1 MLVSKN
7 VNVSN
12 EGIGA
17 QSMTTRAT
25 LTQVA
30 QRAGVSIASASRAIN
45 GLVASPETVRAVH
58 QAAAELGY
66 VPDANARALKMGA
79 TFQLLFAVA
88 DIGNPVYVEMM
99 RAVEQATRPLGYRL
113 LVSSTGLEPAGIL
126 DVIRSMNHGFADGL
140 VISPIQVTDEVL
152 GALRAS
158 RYPIAVIGSIPMD
171 LELDSVRANSADG
184 VAMAVEHL
192 RSSGRRRI
200 GFINGPRETTPGM
213 ARHAAY
219 MAAMESHGVPASQRH
234 LVDAKDFTVEAA
246 RDALGRMLENA
257 GPGAQPFDA
266 LIAANDLLAIGATH
280 ALLDAGLRV
289 GPDVALVGMDDTYL
303 AEAFNPPL
311 TSVNLGS
318 AERATRAAELLIHRI
333 THPQATVSRLV
344 VNPSLTIRASSV
356 PQQMEQA
363 Q

>member
-1 MLVSKN
+1 
-7 VNVSN
+7 
-12 EGIGA
+12 
-17 QSMTTRAT
+17 MTARAT

-30 QRAGVSIASASRAIN
+30 RRAGVSIASASRAIN
-45 GLVASPETVRAVH
+45 GLVASPETVRAVQ
-58 QAAAELGY
+58 QAAADLGY

-126 DVIRSMNHGFADGL
+126 DVIRSLDRGFADGL
-140 VISPIQVTDEVL
+140 VISPIQVNDDVL
-152 GALRAS
+152 AALRAS
-158 RYPIAVIGSIPMD
+158 RYPIAIIGSIPED

-184 VAMAVEHL
+184 IAQAVEHL
-192 RSSGRRRI
+192 RASGRRHI

-213 ARHAAY
+213 ARHTAY
-219 MAAMESHGVPASQRH
+219 MAAMDAHGVPAADRL
-234 LVDAKDFTVEAA
+234 LVDADDFTVAAA
-246 RDALGRMLENA
+246 RDALGTELA
-257 GPGAQPFDA
+257 GARPGTRPFDA
-266 LIAANDLLAIGATH
+266 IVAANDLLAIGATH

-289 GPDVALVGMDDTYL
+289 GQDVALVGMDDTYL

-318 AERATRAAELLIHRI
+318 AERATRAAELLMHRI
-333 THPQATVSRLV
+333 AHPGAPVSRLTIH
-344 VNPSLTIRASSV
+344 PSLTIRASSAPR
-356 PQQMEQA
+356 PQGGTRD
-363 Q
+363 

>member
-1 MLVSKN
+1 
-7 VNVSN
+7 
-12 EGIGA
+12 
-17 QSMTTRAT
+17 MTTRAT

-45 GLVASPETVRAVH
+45 GLVASPETVRAVL

-113 LVSSTGLEPAGIL
+113 LVSSTSMEPAGIL
-126 DVIRSMNHGFADGL
+126 DVIKSMDRGFADGL
-140 VISPIQVTDEVL
+140 VISPIQVSDEVL
-152 GALRAS
+152 AALRVS
-158 RYPIAVIGSIPMD
+158 RSPIVVVGSVPQD

-184 VAMAVEHL
+184 VAMAVDHL

-200 GFINGPRETTPGM
+200 GFINGPRNTTPGM

-219 MAAMESHGVPASQRH
+219 VATMEGFGVGAADRP
-234 LVDAKDFTVEAA
+234 LIDAEDFTVEAA
-246 RDALGRMLENA
+246 RAALGSMLA
-257 GPGAQPFDA
+257 DADPGARPFDA
-266 LIAANDLLAIGATH
+266 LIAANDLLAIGAAH
-280 ALLDAGLRV
+280 ALLDTGLEIGR
-289 GPDVALVGMDDTYL
+289 DVALVGMDDTYL
-303 AEAFNPPL
+303 AAAFNPPL

-318 AERATRAAELLIHRI
+318 AERATRAAELLVHRI
-333 THPQATVSRLV
+333 AHPGAPVSRLV
-344 VNPSLTIRASSV
+344 VNPSLTIRASSA

>member
-1 MLVSKN
+1 
-7 VNVSN
+7 
-12 EGIGA
+12 
-17 QSMTTRAT
+17 MTARAT

-30 QRAGVSIASASRAIN
+30 RRAGVSVASASRAIN
-45 GLVASPETVRAVH
+45 GLVASPETVRAVQ

-126 DVIRSMNHGFADGL
+126 DVIRSMDRGFADGL
-140 VISPIQVTDEVL
+140 VISPIQVTEEVL
-152 GALRAS
+152 AALRNS
-158 RYPIAVIGSIPMD
+158 RHPIVVVGSIPED
-171 LELDSVRANSADG
+171 LEMDSVRANSADG
-184 VAMAVEHL
+184 IALAVEHL
-192 RSSGRRRI
+192 CASGRRRI

-219 MAAMESHGVPASQRH
+219 MAAMQSHGVLATDRQ
-234 LVDAKDFTVEAA
+234 LIDTQDFTVAA
-246 RDALGRMLENA
+246 ACHALGAMLESA
-257 GPGAQPFDA
+257 DSGAPPFDA

-280 ALLDAGLRV
+280 ALLDAGLQV
-289 GPDVALVGMDDTYL
+289 GQDVAIVGMDDTYL

-318 AERATRAAELLIHRI
+318 AERATRAAELLLHRI
-333 THPQATVSRLV
+333 AHPEAPVSRLTV
-344 VNPSLTIRASSV
+344 DPSLTIRASSTFRS
-356 PQQMEQA
+356 QGGTRD
-363 Q
+363 